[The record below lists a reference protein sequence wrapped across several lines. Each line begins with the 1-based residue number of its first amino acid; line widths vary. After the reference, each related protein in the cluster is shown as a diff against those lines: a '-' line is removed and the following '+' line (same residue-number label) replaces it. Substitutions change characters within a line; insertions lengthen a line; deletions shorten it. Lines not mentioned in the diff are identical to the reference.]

1 MVDRTGVK
9 LRMIALI
16 ALVFGLSR
24 LAVSAETRSAQG
36 SNTVSTITVK
46 RKPYTVKKY
55 RPFPKMRRPPRTLSP
70 RRLPV
75 ERKAPPTPLIPAPE
89 VPLA

>member
-1 MVDRTGVK
+1 MF
-9 LRMIALI
+9 ALI
-16 ALVFGLSR
+16 ALVLGLSR
-24 LAVSAETRSAQG
+24 LAVSAETNA
-36 SNTVSTITVK
+36 VSTLTVK

-75 ERKAPPTPLIPAPE
+75 ERKAQPIPLIPAPE
-89 VPLA
+89 DRII